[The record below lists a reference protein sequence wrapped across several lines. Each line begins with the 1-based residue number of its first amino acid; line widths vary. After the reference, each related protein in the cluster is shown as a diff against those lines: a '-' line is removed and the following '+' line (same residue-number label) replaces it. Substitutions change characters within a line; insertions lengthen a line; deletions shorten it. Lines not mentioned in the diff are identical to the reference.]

1 MKIKLLLLITVL
13 TLTSP
18 LVNAAIVD
26 ISVETDKPIYQLG
39 EEVMISVIAYNPN
52 PEPVT
57 LTCGFYQSSY
67 IIDGVYDWAEGRSGP
82 AVITYVTIEP
92 DDLATWEHAHGFN
105 EMLEY
110 PLDIGTH
117 SLVGEVLAAEL
128 LDTGQSQ
135 SLSIE
140 FQVVPEPITALL
152 FGAGMFWIRTRKA

>member
-1 MKIKLLLLITVL
+1 MKKIMFSIIGVVVL
-13 TLTSP
+13 FGLCSI
-18 LVNAAIVD
+18 AEASIVD
-26 ISVETDKPIYQLG
+26 ISVETDKPVYQLG

-82 AVITYVTIEP
+82 DLIIHVTIEP
-92 DDLATWEHAHGFN
+92 YDLAIWEHTHGFN

-110 PLDIGTH
+110 PLGIGSH

-128 LDTGQSQ
+128 LDAGQSK
-135 SLSIE
+135 SPPIE
-140 FQVVPEPITALL
+140 FQVVPEPATILL
-152 FGAGMFWIRTRKA
+152 LGFGGLILRS